1 MAEKKNHNIMLA
13 FVSPVKESSLE
24 KPTTYPDLS
33 GLPYTGVQ
41 TNEAAIVY
49 ANRAFFIDQLFLVAS
64 DYVQSEIVPENN
76 EFGRVT
82 HLEYLQNRLAREDKH
97 LEKCV
102 KVIPYHDS
110 IDMDEALRGITD
122 ISRAIMAYAKDH
134 SGDTITLFV
143 DMTGGYR
150 YASMMMLV
158 VMQLLRYDEIQTGH
172 VFYTDFTKKRVT
184 DATSLE
190 RVFELVSGA
199 AEFVNFGSVESLM
212 DYFGDVEREPSPQLQ
227 VLLQAM
233 QEFSDAIKIC
243 RTGMIKGTLHD
254 LNEAIRTFH
263 HQHGDGL
270 EETLFSSIIEVIERE
285 YSSLIRDNSDDISII
300 RWCAQKGFLQQTMT
314 LCTEWLPAYLV
325 NHRVLY
331 TGCSEVRDECLK
343 QGKKQGKSWEL
354 YFVSTY
360 MGDGASKGQDNLINL
375 LKKNIQFILEGK
387 SNIIDADGG
396 KYPLVLQFL
405 NECSQMQQDLQ
416 RFKNGQITVSKFAES
431 EPLIDEILHSFY
443 DQDCVLVGYRKP
455 YPYFLRSFTVKKFA
469 NRFATANKV
478 NLKRF
483 FHMQSTTAKK
493 SLYLP
498 SCKRQGDPW
507 AKKWKETVN
516 RYRRNFDAGTMMTDY
531 PAEDM
536 MKCLRAYF
544 DLRMERN
551 QVNHANSETMRTTAE
566 TRQLIEESLTCIKDI
581 VKCHERNEKTDKIH
595 S

>member
-1 MAEKKNHNIMLA
+1 MAEKKNRNIMLA
-13 FVSPVKESSLE
+13 FVSPVKKSSLDE
-24 KPTTYPDLS
+24 PTTYPDLS
-33 GLPYTGVQ
+33 GRPYTGIQ

-49 ANRAFFIDQLFLVAS
+49 ANRAFSLDRLFVVAS
-64 DYVQSEIVPENN
+64 DYVQDNIVPENS

-82 HLEYLQNRLAREDKH
+82 HLEYLQKRLAKEDNH
-97 LEKCV
+97 LKECMNI
-102 KVIPYHDS
+102 IPYHDS

-122 ISRAIMAYAKDH
+122 ISRAIMSYAKAH
-134 SGDTITLFV
+134 NGETITLFV

-227 VLLQAM
+227 KLLQAM

-243 RTGMIKGTLHD
+243 RTRMIKGTLHD
-254 LNEAIRTFH
+254 LNEAIQAFRC
-263 HQHGDGL
+263 QHGDGL

-285 YSSLIRDNSDDISII
+285 YSSLIRSDADDISII

-325 NHRVLY
+325 NHKVLY
-331 TGCSEVRDECLK
+331 TVCNEVQDECLE
-343 QGKKQGKSWEL
+343 QGKTQGKSWEL

-360 MGDGASKGQDNLINL
+360 MGNGASTEQDKLINL
-375 LKKNIQFILEGK
+375 LKKNIQFVLEGK
-387 SNIIDADGG
+387 RNVIDPDGE

-405 NECSQMQQDLQ
+405 NECGQMQQELQ
-416 RFKNGQITVSKFAES
+416 RFKNGQITVFKFAES
-431 EPLIDEILHSFY
+431 EPLIDELLHFFY
-443 DQDCVLVGYRKP
+443 DQDRMLVGYRKT
-455 YPYFLRSFTVKKFA
+455 YPSFLRPITVQKFA
-469 NRFATANKV
+469 NRFATANKE
-478 NLKRF
+478 NLKKF
-483 FHMQSTTAKK
+483 FHMQLPAAKK

-498 SCKRQGDPW
+498 TCKRQGDSW
-507 AKKWKETVN
+507 AGKWKETVK
-516 RYRRNFDAGTMMTDY
+516 RYQRNFEAGTMTTDY

-566 TRQLIEESLTCIKDI
+566 TRQLIEKSLTCIKDI
-581 VKCHERNEKTDKIH
+581 IKRHEMDGKADKVH